1 MGKAG
6 QVNADGAPTG
16 RFPPWLKRSMP
27 TGPEAAAVAKLL
39 HELGLSTVCAGARC
53 PNQAECFSR
62 GTATFLILGDRCTRH
77 CRFCAIPSTDR
88 PAPPRQDEP
97 EAVAE
102 ACVRLGLRHVVIT
115 SVTRD
120 DLPDGG
126 AGHFAETIQAVRR
139 RLPQAVIEVLTPDFA
154 GNLTD
159 VDTVLGAR
167 PDVFNHN
174 VETVPRLY
182 PLVRCGG
189 DPQTRGGV
197 PKAEVS
203 ALGALAFGG
212 PASYERSLGVL
223 AHAAGRGDARGQP
236 HVKSGLMLGLGEEAE
251 EVRQVLKDL
260 RGAGCEIV
268 TIGQYLSP
276 SREHLPVARFVE
288 PAEFEA
294 WESEARAMGF
304 RAVASGPFVR
314 SSYLAENLF
323 MGILP

>member
-126 AGHFAETIQAVRR
+126 AGHFAETIQALRR

-159 VDTVLGAR
+159 VDTVLGAGA
-167 PDVFNHN
+167 DVFNHN

-182 PLVRCGG
+182 PLVR
-189 DPQTRGGV
+189 R
-197 PKAEVS
+197 S
-203 ALGALAFGG
+203 
-212 PASYERSLGVL
+212 ASYERSLGVL
-223 AHAAGRGDARGQP
+223 AHAAGRRDAKGRP
-236 HVKSGLMLGLGEEAE
+236 HVKSGLMLGLGEEAG

-276 SREHLPVARFVE
+276 SRQHLPVARFVE

-314 SSYLAENLF
+314 SSYLAESVF
-323 MGILP
+323 MGLGEAGTPDPFGGDAA